1 MAFTGPLRPLPV
13 EPASLHSHALDNLRY
28 IRETMERATSFTA
41 ISGWGLVVA
50 GGTALLAA
58 ALAPGQSLDAWLAIW
73 LGEALLAFLIAGGAT
88 VRKARA
94 SQAPLF
100 SMPGKRFALSFSP
113 PLLVGALLTAGLYRA
128 AHPQLLPG
136 TWLLLYG
143 TGIVT
148 GGAFSVKVVPVMGL
162 CFMAVGGL
170 ALFAPASWGNWLMG
184 AAFGGLHILFGIL
197 IARRHGG

>member
-1 MAFTGPLRPLPV
+1 MGIVRPLRPLPP
-13 EPASLHSHALDNLRY
+13 EPASLHSHAMDNLQF

-41 ISGWGLVVA
+41 ISGWGLVVVGISA
-50 GGTALLAA
+50 LGAALLAA
-58 ALAPGQSLDAWLAIW
+58 RQSTAGWLAIW
-73 LGEALLAFLIAGGAT
+73 LGEGLLSFLIAGGAT

-94 SQAPLF
+94 SKAPLF

-113 PLLVGALLTAGLYRA
+113 PMMVGALLTAVLYRA
-128 AHPQLLPG
+128 GSAGILPG

-162 CFMAVGGL
+162 CFMTVGAV
-170 ALFAPASWGNWLMG
+170 ALFSPASWGDGLMA
-184 AAFGGLHILFGIL
+184 AAFGGLHILFGII

>member
-94 SQAPLF
+94 SQSPLF

-170 ALFAPASWGNWLMG
+170 ALFAPAAWGNWLMG